1 MTQQDRH
8 ERLVAELEA
17 MRALKK
23 ASSILDFEF
32 TGDPP
37 DRYTIILR
45 GKGISRDTSPHADIE
60 FVELHKIDI
69 RLPYSYPRRP
79 PDIRWITPIFHP
91 NISFSGFINL
101 KDVGLPWD
109 QDLGLDVVCERL
121 WDVARLQF
129 TDLTKATNFAAKNWF
144 EDESTLQP
152 PIDHRQLRD
161 QSAPQGGNVIR
172 YQRRGDRRIS
182 LPDARDTADIFFIG
196 EDTPTPSLPIRT
208 APIRRHRSGDDDVFY
223 IGDD

>member
-1 MTQQDRH
+1 MTQNDRH

-23 ASSILDFEF
+23 ATSILEFEI
-32 TGDPP
+32 TGEPP
-37 DRYTIILR
+37 DRYSITLR
-45 GKGISRDTSPHADIE
+45 GKGISRDTSSHADVE
-60 FVELHKIDI
+60 FVELHKIDL
-69 RLPYSYPRRP
+69 RLPYSFPRRP

-109 QDLGLDVVCERL
+109 QDLGLDIVCERL
-121 WDVARLQF
+121 WDVARLEYM
-129 TDLTKATNFAAKNWF
+129 DLTKATNYAAKNWF
-144 EDESTLQP
+144 EDESTLQLP
-152 PIDHRQLRD
+152 VDHRPLRD

-172 YQRRGDRRIS
+172 YQRRGAERLS
-182 LPDARDTADIFFIG
+182 LPAARDAADVFFIG
-196 EDTPTPSLPIRT
+196 EDTPTPPLPIRS
-208 APIRRHRSGDDDVFY
+208 APVRRRPRGDDEGFY

>member
-1 MTQQDRH
+1 MTQQDRD

-32 TGDPP
+32 TGEPP
-37 DRYTIILR
+37 DRYSITFR
-45 GKGISRDTSPHADIE
+45 GKGICRDISPHADVE
-60 FVELHKIDI
+60 FIELHKIDL
-69 RLPYSYPRRP
+69 RLPYSYPKRP
-79 PDIRWITPIFHP
+79 PDIRWVTPIFHP

-121 WDVARLQF
+121 WDVARLQYM
-129 TDLTKATNFAAKNWF
+129 DLDKATNYAAKNWF
-144 EDESTLQP
+144 EDESTLRP
-152 PIDHRQLRD
+152 PVDHRSLRD
-161 QSAPQGGNVIR
+161 TSAPQGGNVIR
-172 YQRRGDRRIS
+172 YQRRGDQRIS
-182 LPDARDTADIFFIG
+182 LPSARDAKDIFFIG
-196 EDTPTPSLPIRT
+196 EDTPTPTLPIRT
-208 APIRRHRSGDDDVFY
+208 GPVRHRPLSDDDVLY

>member
-1 MTQQDRH
+1 MTQQDRD

-17 MRALKK
+17 MRALNK
-23 ASSILDFEF
+23 ASNILDFEF
-32 TGDPP
+32 SGEPP
-37 DRYTIILR
+37 DRYSITLR
-45 GKGISRDTSPHADIE
+45 GKGISRDTSARADVE
-60 FVELHKIDI
+60 TVELHKIDL
-69 RLPYSYPRRP
+69 RLPYSYPKRP

-129 TDLTKATNFAAKNWF
+129 MDLDKATNYAAKNWF
-144 EDESTLQP
+144 EDESKLQLP
-152 PIDHRQLRD
+152 VDHRPLRD
-161 QSAPQGGNVIR
+161 KAAPQGGNVIR
-172 YQRRGDRRIS
+172 YQRRGDQRIS
-182 LPDARDTADIFFIG
+182 LPSARDAAEVFFIG

-208 APIRRHRSGDDDVFY
+208 PPVRRRTPGDDDVLY

>member
-1 MTQQDRH
+1 MTQQARH

-23 ASSILDFEF
+23 ASSIFDFEF
-32 TGDPP
+32 TGEPP
-37 DRYTIILR
+37 DRYSVTFR
-45 GKGISRDTSPHADIE
+45 GKGISRDTSPQADVEI
-60 FVELHKIDI
+60 VELHKIDL

-121 WDVARLQF
+121 WDVARSQYM
-129 TDLTKATNFAAKNWF
+129 DLNKATNYSAKNWF
-144 EDESTLQP
+144 DDESTLQLP
-152 PIDHRQLRD
+152 VDHRLLRD
-161 QSAPQGGNVIR
+161 RSAPQGGNVIR
-172 YQRRGDRRIS
+172 YQRRGDQRLS
-182 LPDARDTADIFFIG
+182 LPSARDVGEVFFIG

-208 APIRRHRSGDDDVFY
+208 GPVRRHPLGDDDVLY